1 MVFQKEAFILKTS
14 LKQLLKTVETPDA
27 KVKVQNPGEIVKKSR
42 DINRLTTSE
51 IAHNICDVFYEMH
64 GDRHFADDGAI
75 VGGVGLINGQPV
87 TIVGTEK
94 GHSVQENIKRNFGS
108 PHAEGYRKAIRLF
121 EQAEKFN
128 RPVIT
133 FVNTSGAFCD
143 VEAEDRGI
151 GQAIAESMQT
161 MAGLTVPTITI
172 LMGEGGSGG
181 ALALA
186 VSNKVW
192 MMENAMYSVLSPEG
206 FATILWK
213 DPSRVPEA
221 AEYMKFTALD
231 LLDFKVIDQIIPE
244 TIGKRDLSHDELS
257 LLMKEM
263 ILKEIDQQFELT
275 KEELLEAK
283 EERFNQF

>member
-1 MVFQKEAFILKTS
+1 M
-14 LKQLLKTVETPDA
+14 KQLLKTVEQPNAKITQKTPA
-27 KVKVQNPGEIVKKSR
+27 EVVTASR

-51 IAHNICDVFYEMH
+51 LAKKVCDVFYEMH
-64 GDRHFADDGAI
+64 GDRRYGDDGAI
-75 VGGVGLINGQPV
+75 VGGVGQINGRAV

-133 FVNTSGAFCD
+133 IVNTSGAFCD

-221 AEYMKFTALD
+221 AEYMKFTAPD

-244 TIGKRDLSHDELS
+244 HYGKKALDHDVQAQLI
-257 LLMKEM
+257 KEM
-263 ILKEIDQQFELT
+263 VLEEFDQQLAMS
-275 KEELLEAK
+275 KADLIAAK
-283 EERFNQF
+283 EARFNQF

>member
-1 MVFQKEAFILKTS
+1 M
-14 LKQLLKTVETPDA
+14 KQLLKTVEQPNAKITQKTPA
-27 KVKVQNPGEIVKKSR
+27 EVVTASR

-51 IAHNICDVFYEMH
+51 LAKKICDVFYEMH
-64 GDRHFADDGAI
+64 GDRRYGDDGAI
-75 VGGVGLINGQPV
+75 VGGVGQINGRAV

-133 FVNTSGAFCD
+133 IVNTSVAFCD

-221 AEYMKFTALD
+221 AEYMKFTAPD

-244 TIGKRDLSHDELS
+244 HYGKKALDHDVQAQLI
-257 LLMKEM
+257 KEM
-263 ILKEIDQQFELT
+263 VLEEIDQQLAMS
-275 KEELLEAK
+275 KADLIAAK
-283 EERFNQF
+283 EARFNQF

>member
-1 MVFQKEAFILKTS
+1 M
-14 LKQLLKTVETPDA
+14 KQLLKTVEQPNA
-27 KVKVQNPGEIVKKSR
+27 KITRKIPAEVVTSSR
-42 DINRLTTSE
+42 DINRLTMSE
-51 IAHNICDVFYEMH
+51 LAKKICDVFYEMH
-64 GDRHFADDGAI
+64 GDRRYGDDGAI
-75 VGGVGLINGQPV
+75 VGGVGQINGRAV

-133 FVNTSGAFCD
+133 IVNTSGAFCD

-221 AEYMKFTALD
+221 AEYMKFTAPD

-244 TIGKRDLSHDELS
+244 HYGKKALDHDVQAQLI
-257 LLMKEM
+257 KEM
-263 ILKEIDQQFELT
+263 VLEEFDQQFAMSKADLIA
-275 KEELLEAK
+275 AK
-283 EERFNQF
+283 EARFNQF

>member
-1 MVFQKEAFILKTS
+1 M
-14 LKQLLKTVETPDA
+14 KQLLKTVEQPNA
-27 KVKVQNPGEIVKKSR
+27 KITQKIPAEVVTASR

-51 IAHNICDVFYEMH
+51 LAKKICDVFYEMH
-64 GDRHFADDGAI
+64 GDRRYGDDGAI
-75 VGGVGLINGQPV
+75 VGGVGQINGRAV

-133 FVNTSGAFCD
+133 IVNTSGAFCD

-221 AEYMKFTALD
+221 AEYMKFTAPD

-244 TIGKRDLSHDELS
+244 HYGKKALDHDVQAQLI
-257 LLMKEM
+257 KEM
-263 ILKEIDQQFELT
+263 VLEEFDQQSAMSKADLIA
-275 KEELLEAK
+275 AK
-283 EERFNQF
+283 EARFNQF

>member
-1 MVFQKEAFILKTS
+1 MRVS
-14 LKQLLKTVETPDA
+14 MKQLLKTVEQPNA
-27 KVKVQNPGEIVKKSR
+27 KITRKIPAEVVTASR

-51 IAHNICDVFYEMH
+51 LAKKICDVFYEMH
-64 GDRHFADDGAI
+64 GDRRYGDDGAI
-75 VGGVGLINGQPV
+75 VGGVGQINGHTV

-133 FVNTSGAFCD
+133 IVNTSGAFCD

-221 AEYMKFTALD
+221 AEYMKFTAPD

-244 TIGKRDLSHDELS
+244 HYGKKALDHDVQAQLI
-257 LLMKEM
+257 KEM
-263 ILKEIDQQFELT
+263 VLEEIDQQLAMS
-275 KEELLEAK
+275 KADLIAAK
-283 EERFNQF
+283 EARFNQF

>member
-1 MVFQKEAFILKTS
+1 M
-14 LKQLLKTVETPDA
+14 KQLLKTVEQPDA
-27 KVKVQNPGEIVKKSR
+27 KITQKIPAEVATASR

-51 IAHNICDVFYEMH
+51 LAKKICDVFYEMH
-64 GDRHFADDGAI
+64 GDRRYGDDGAI
-75 VGGVGLINGQPV
+75 VGGVGQINGRAV

-133 FVNTSGAFCD
+133 IVNTSGAFCD

-221 AEYMKFTALD
+221 AEYMKFTAPD

-244 TIGKRDLSHDELS
+244 HYGKKVLDHDVQAQLI
-257 LLMKEM
+257 KEM
-263 ILKEIDQQFELT
+263 VLKEIDQQLAMS
-275 KEELLEAK
+275 KADLIAAK
-283 EERFNQF
+283 EARFNQF

>member
-1 MVFQKEAFILKTS
+1 M
-14 LKQLLKTVETPDA
+14 KQLLKTVEQPNA
-27 KVKVQNPGEIVKKSR
+27 KIMQKIPAEVVTASR

-51 IAHNICDVFYEMH
+51 LAKKICDVFYEMH
-64 GDRHFADDGAI
+64 GDRRYGDDGAI
-75 VGGVGLINGQPV
+75 VGGVGQINGRAV

-133 FVNTSGAFCD
+133 IVNTSGAFCD

-221 AEYMKFTALD
+221 AEYMKFTAPD

-244 TIGKRDLSHDELS
+244 HYGKKALDHDVQAQLIR
-257 LLMKEM
+257 EM
-263 ILKEIDQQFELT
+263 VLEEFDQQLAMS
-275 KEELLEAK
+275 KADLIAAK
-283 EERFNQF
+283 EARFNQF

>member
-1 MVFQKEAFILKTS
+1 M
-14 LKQLLKTVETPDA
+14 KQLLKTVEQPNA
-27 KVKVQNPGEIVKKSR
+27 KITQKIPAEVVTASR

-51 IAHNICDVFYEMH
+51 LAKEICDVFYEMH
-64 GDRHFADDGAI
+64 GDRRYGDDGAI
-75 VGGVGLINGQPV
+75 VGGVGQINGRAV

-133 FVNTSGAFCD
+133 IVNTSGAFCD

-221 AEYMKFTALD
+221 AEYMKFTAPD
-231 LLDFKVIDQIIPE
+231 LLNFKVIDQIIPE
-244 TIGKRDLSHDELS
+244 HYGKKALDHDVQAQLI
-257 LLMKEM
+257 KEM
-263 ILKEIDQQFELT
+263 VLEEIDQQLAMS
-275 KEELLEAK
+275 KADLIAAK
-283 EERFNQF
+283 EARFNQF

>member
-1 MVFQKEAFILKTS
+1 M
-14 LKQLLKTVETPDA
+14 KQLLKTVEQPNANITQKIPA
-27 KVKVQNPGEIVKKSR
+27 EVVTASR

-51 IAHNICDVFYEMH
+51 LAKKICDVFYEMH
-64 GDRHFADDGAI
+64 GDRRYGDDGAI
-75 VGGVGLINGQPV
+75 VGGVGQINGHAV

-94 GHSVQENIKRNFGS
+94 GHTVQENIKRNFGS

-133 FVNTSGAFCD
+133 IVNTSGAFCD

-221 AEYMKFTALD
+221 AEYMKFTAPE
-231 LLDFKVIDQIIPE
+231 LLAFKVIDQIIPE
-244 TIGKRDLSHDELS
+244 HYGKKALDHDVQAQLI
-257 LLMKEM
+257 KEM
-263 ILKEIDQQFELT
+263 VLKEIDQQLAMS
-275 KEELLEAK
+275 KEDLIAAK
-283 EERFNQF
+283 EARFNQF

>member
-1 MVFQKEAFILKTS
+1 M
-14 LKQLLKTVETPDA
+14 KQLLKTVEQPNAKITQKTPA
-27 KVKVQNPGEIVKKSR
+27 EVVTASR

-51 IAHNICDVFYEMH
+51 LAKKICDVFYEMH
-64 GDRHFADDGAI
+64 GDRRYGDDGAI
-75 VGGVGLINGQPV
+75 VGGVGQINGRAV

-133 FVNTSGAFCD
+133 IVNTSGAFCD

-221 AEYMKFTALD
+221 AEYMKFTAPD

-244 TIGKRDLSHDELS
+244 HYGKKALDHDVQAQLI
-257 LLMKEM
+257 KEM
-263 ILKEIDQQFELT
+263 VLEEFDQQLAMS
-275 KEELLEAK
+275 KADLIAAK
-283 EERFNQF
+283 EARFNQF

>member
-1 MVFQKEAFILKTS
+1 M
-14 LKQLLKTVETPDA
+14 KQLLKTVEQPNA
-27 KVKVQNPGEIVKKSR
+27 KITQKIPAEVVTASR

-51 IAHNICDVFYEMH
+51 LSKKICDVFYEMH
-64 GDRHFADDGAI
+64 GDRRYGDDGAI
-75 VGGVGLINGQPV
+75 VGGVGQINGRAV

-133 FVNTSGAFCD
+133 IVNTSGAFCD

-151 GQAIAESMQT
+151 GQAIAVSMQT

-221 AEYMKFTALD
+221 AEYMKFTAPD

-244 TIGKRDLSHDELS
+244 HYGKKVLDHDVQAQLI
-257 LLMKEM
+257 KEM
-263 ILKEIDQQFELT
+263 VLKEIDQQLAMS
-275 KEELLEAK
+275 KADLIAAK
-283 EERFNQF
+283 EARFNQF

>member
-1 MVFQKEAFILKTS
+1 M
-14 LKQLLKTVETPDA
+14 KQLLKTVEQPNA
-27 KVKVQNPGEIVKKSR
+27 KITQKIPAEVVTASR

-51 IAHNICDVFYEMH
+51 LAKKICDVFYEMH
-64 GDRHFADDGAI
+64 GDRRYGDDGAI
-75 VGGVGLINGQPV
+75 VGGVGQINGRAV

-133 FVNTSGAFCD
+133 IVNTSGAFCD

-221 AEYMKFTALD
+221 AEYMKFTAPD
-231 LLDFKVIDQIIPE
+231 LLNFKVIDQIIPE
-244 TIGKRDLSHDELS
+244 HYGKKALDHDVQAQLI
-257 LLMKEM
+257 KEM
-263 ILKEIDQQFELT
+263 VLEEIDQQLAMS
-275 KEELLEAK
+275 KADLIAAK
-283 EERFNQF
+283 EARFNQF

>member
-1 MVFQKEAFILKTS
+1 MRVS
-14 LKQLLKTVETPDA
+14 MKQLLKTVEQPNA
-27 KVKVQNPGEIVKKSR
+27 KITQKIPAEVVTASR

-51 IAHNICDVFYEMH
+51 LAKKICDVFYEMH
-64 GDRHFADDGAI
+64 GDRRYGDDGAI
-75 VGGVGLINGQPV
+75 VGGVGQINGHTV

-133 FVNTSGAFCD
+133 IVNTSGAFCD

-221 AEYMKFTALD
+221 AEYMKFTAPD

-244 TIGKRDLSHDELS
+244 HYGKKALDHDVQAQLI
-257 LLMKEM
+257 KEM
-263 ILKEIDQQFELT
+263 VLEEIDQQLAMS
-275 KEELLEAK
+275 KADLIAAK
-283 EERFNQF
+283 EARFNQF

>member
-1 MVFQKEAFILKTS
+1 M
-14 LKQLLKTVETPDA
+14 KQLLKTVEQPNA
-27 KVKVQNPGEIVKKSR
+27 KITQKIPAEVVTASR

-51 IAHNICDVFYEMH
+51 LAKKICDVFYEMH
-64 GDRHFADDGAI
+64 GDRRYGDDGAI
-75 VGGVGLINGQPV
+75 VGGVGQINGHAV

-133 FVNTSGAFCD
+133 IVNTSGAFCD

-221 AEYMKFTALD
+221 AEYMKFTAPD

-244 TIGKRDLSHDELS
+244 HYGKKALDHDVQAQLI
-257 LLMKEM
+257 KEM
-263 ILKEIDQQFELT
+263 VLEEFDQQLAMS
-275 KEELLEAK
+275 KADLIAAK
-283 EERFNQF
+283 EARFNQF

>member
-1 MVFQKEAFILKTS
+1 MRVS
-14 LKQLLKTVETPDA
+14 MKQLLKTVEQPNA
-27 KVKVQNPGEIVKKSR
+27 KITQKIPAEVVTASR

-51 IAHNICDVFYEMH
+51 LAKKICDVFYEMH
-64 GDRHFADDGAI
+64 GDRRYGDDGAI
-75 VGGVGLINGQPV
+75 VGGVGQINGRAV

-133 FVNTSGAFCD
+133 IVNTSGAFCD

-221 AEYMKFTALD
+221 AEYMKFTAPD

-244 TIGKRDLSHDELS
+244 HYGKKALDHDAQAQLI
-257 LLMKEM
+257 KEM
-263 ILKEIDQQFELT
+263 VLEEIDQQLAMS
-275 KEELLEAK
+275 KADLIAAK
-283 EERFNQF
+283 EARFNQF

>member
-1 MVFQKEAFILKTS
+1 M
-14 LKQLLKTVETPDA
+14 KQLLNTVEQPNA
-27 KVKVQNPGEIVKKSR
+27 KITQKIPAEVVTASR

-51 IAHNICDVFYEMH
+51 LAKKICDVFYEMH
-64 GDRHFADDGAI
+64 GDRRYGDDGAI
-75 VGGVGLINGQPV
+75 VGGVGQINGRAV

-133 FVNTSGAFCD
+133 IVNTSGAFCD

-221 AEYMKFTALD
+221 AEYMKFTAPD

-244 TIGKRDLSHDELS
+244 HYGKKALDHDVQAQLI
-257 LLMKEM
+257 KEM
-263 ILKEIDQQFELT
+263 VLEEFDQQLAMS
-275 KEELLEAK
+275 KADLIAAK
-283 EERFNQF
+283 EARFNQF

>member
-1 MVFQKEAFILKTS
+1 M
-14 LKQLLKTVETPDA
+14 KQLLKTVEQPNA
-27 KVKVQNPGEIVKKSR
+27 KIAQKIPAEVVTASR
-42 DINRLTTSE
+42 DINRLTTAE
-51 IAHNICDVFYEMH
+51 LAKKICDVFYEMH
-64 GDRHFADDGAI
+64 GDRRYGDDGAI
-75 VGGVGLINGQPV
+75 VGGVGQINGRAV

-133 FVNTSGAFCD
+133 IVNTSGAFCD

-221 AEYMKFTALD
+221 AEYMKFTAPD
-231 LLDFKVIDQIIPE
+231 LLNFKVIDQIIPE
-244 TIGKRDLSHDELS
+244 HYGKKALDHDIQAQLI
-257 LLMKEM
+257 KEM
-263 ILKEIDQQFELT
+263 VLEEFDQQLAMS
-275 KEELLEAK
+275 KADLIAAK
-283 EERFNQF
+283 EARFNQF

>member
-1 MVFQKEAFILKTS
+1 M
-14 LKQLLKTVETPDA
+14 KQLLKTVEQPNA
-27 KVKVQNPGEIVKKSR
+27 KITQKIPAEVVTASR

-51 IAHNICDVFYEMH
+51 LAKKICDVFYEMH
-64 GDRHFADDGAI
+64 GDRRYGDDGAI
-75 VGGVGLINGQPV
+75 VGGVGQINGRAV

-94 GHSVQENIKRNFGS
+94 GHSVQEKIKRNFGS

-133 FVNTSGAFCD
+133 IVNTSGAFCD

-221 AEYMKFTALD
+221 AEYMKFTAPD
-231 LLDFKVIDQIIPE
+231 LLNFKVIDQIIPE
-244 TIGKRDLSHDELS
+244 HYGKKALDHDVQAQLI
-257 LLMKEM
+257 KEM
-263 ILKEIDQQFELT
+263 VLEEIDQQLAMS
-275 KEELLEAK
+275 KADLIAAK
-283 EERFNQF
+283 EARFNQF

>member
-1 MVFQKEAFILKTS
+1 M
-14 LKQLLKTVETPDA
+14 KQLLKTVEQPNAKITQKTPA
-27 KVKVQNPGEIVKKSR
+27 EVVTASR

-51 IAHNICDVFYEMH
+51 LAKKICDVFYEMH
-64 GDRHFADDGAI
+64 GDRRYGDDGAI
-75 VGGVGLINGQPV
+75 VGGVGQINGRAV

-133 FVNTSGAFCD
+133 IVNTSGAFCD

-221 AEYMKFTALD
+221 AEYMKFTAPD

-244 TIGKRDLSHDELS
+244 HYGKKALDHDIQAQLI
-257 LLMKEM
+257 KEM
-263 ILKEIDQQFELT
+263 VLEEFDQQLAMS
-275 KEELLEAK
+275 KADLIAAK
-283 EERFNQF
+283 EARFNQF

>member
-1 MVFQKEAFILKTS
+1 M
-14 LKQLLKTVETPDA
+14 KQLLKTVEQPNA
-27 KVKVQNPGEIVKKSR
+27 KITQKIPAEVVTASR

-51 IAHNICDVFYEMH
+51 LAKKICDVFYEMH
-64 GDRHFADDGAI
+64 GDRRYGDDGAI
-75 VGGVGLINGQPV
+75 VGGIGQINGRAV

-133 FVNTSGAFCD
+133 IVNTSGAFCD

-221 AEYMKFTALD
+221 AEYMKFTAPD

-244 TIGKRDLSHDELS
+244 HYGKKVLDHDGQAQLI
-257 LLMKEM
+257 KEM
-263 ILKEIDQQFELT
+263 VLKEIDQQLAMS
-275 KEELLEAK
+275 KADLIAAK
-283 EERFNQF
+283 EARFNQF

>member
-1 MVFQKEAFILKTS
+1 M
-14 LKQLLKTVETPDA
+14 KQLLKIVEQPNA
-27 KVKVQNPGEIVKKSR
+27 KITQKIPAEVVTASR

-51 IAHNICDVFYEMH
+51 LAKKICDVFYEMH
-64 GDRHFADDGAI
+64 GDRRYGDDGAI
-75 VGGVGLINGQPV
+75 VGGVGQINGRAV

-133 FVNTSGAFCD
+133 IVNTSGAFCD

-221 AEYMKFTALD
+221 AEYMKFTAPD
-231 LLDFKVIDQIIPE
+231 LLNFKVIDQIIPE
-244 TIGKRDLSHDELS
+244 HYGKKALDHDVQAQLI
-257 LLMKEM
+257 KEM
-263 ILKEIDQQFELT
+263 VLEEFDQQLAMS
-275 KEELLEAK
+275 KADLIAAK
-283 EERFNQF
+283 EARFNQF

>member
-1 MVFQKEAFILKTS
+1 M
-14 LKQLLKTVETPDA
+14 KQLLKTVEQPNA
-27 KVKVQNPGEIVKKSR
+27 KITQKIPAEVVTASR

-51 IAHNICDVFYEMH
+51 LAKKICDVFYEMH
-64 GDRHFADDGAI
+64 GDRRYGDDGAI
-75 VGGVGLINGQPV
+75 VGGVGQINGHTV

-133 FVNTSGAFCD
+133 IVNTSGAFCD

-221 AEYMKFTALD
+221 AEYMKFTAPD

-244 TIGKRDLSHDELS
+244 HYGKKALDQDVQAQLI
-257 LLMKEM
+257 KEM
-263 ILKEIDQQFELT
+263 VLEEFDQQLAMS
-275 KEELLEAK
+275 KADLIAAK
-283 EERFNQF
+283 EARFNQF

>member
-1 MVFQKEAFILKTS
+1 M
-14 LKQLLKTVETPDA
+14 KQLLKTVEQPNA
-27 KVKVQNPGEIVKKSR
+27 KITQKIPAEVVTASR

-51 IAHNICDVFYEMH
+51 LAKKICDVFYEMH
-64 GDRHFADDGAI
+64 GDRRYGDDGAI
-75 VGGVGLINGQPV
+75 VGGVGQINGRAV

-133 FVNTSGAFCD
+133 IVNTSGAFCD

-221 AEYMKFTALD
+221 AEYMKFTAPD
-231 LLDFKVIDQIIPE
+231 LLNFKVIDQIIPE
-244 TIGKRDLSHDELS
+244 HYGKKALDHDVQAQLI
-257 LLMKEM
+257 KEM
-263 ILKEIDQQFELT
+263 VLEEFDQQLAIS
-275 KEELLEAK
+275 KADLIAAK
-283 EERFNQF
+283 EARFNQF

>member
-1 MVFQKEAFILKTS
+1 M
-14 LKQLLKTVETPDA
+14 KQLLKTVEQPNA
-27 KVKVQNPGEIVKKSR
+27 KIMQKIPAEVVTASR

-51 IAHNICDVFYEMH
+51 LAKKICDVFYEMH
-64 GDRHFADDGAI
+64 GDRRYGDDGAI
-75 VGGVGLINGQPV
+75 VGGVGQINDRAV

-133 FVNTSGAFCD
+133 IVNTSGAFCD

-221 AEYMKFTALD
+221 AEYMKFTAPD

-244 TIGKRDLSHDELS
+244 HYGKKALDHDVQAQLI
-257 LLMKEM
+257 KEM
-263 ILKEIDQQFELT
+263 VLEEIDQQFAMSKADLIA
-275 KEELLEAK
+275 AK
-283 EERFNQF
+283 EARFNQF

>member
-1 MVFQKEAFILKTS
+1 M
-14 LKQLLKTVETPDA
+14 KQLLNTVEQPNA
-27 KVKVQNPGEIVKKSR
+27 KITQKIPAEVVTASR

-51 IAHNICDVFYEMH
+51 LAKKICDVFYEMH
-64 GDRHFADDGAI
+64 GDRRYGDDGAI
-75 VGGVGLINGQPV
+75 VGGVGQINGRAV

-133 FVNTSGAFCD
+133 IVNTSGAFCD

-221 AEYMKFTALD
+221 AEYMKFTAPD
-231 LLDFKVIDQIIPE
+231 LLNFKVIDQIIPE
-244 TIGKRDLSHDELS
+244 HYGKKALDHDVQAQLI
-257 LLMKEM
+257 KEM
-263 ILKEIDQQFELT
+263 VLEEIDQQLAMS
-275 KEELLEAK
+275 KADLIAAK
-283 EERFNQF
+283 EARFNQF

>member
-1 MVFQKEAFILKTS
+1 M
-14 LKQLLKTVETPDA
+14 KQLLKRVETPNA
-27 KVKVQNPGEIVKKSR
+27 QITKKVPAEVVTASR
-42 DINRLTTSE
+42 DINRMTTSE
-51 IAHNICDVFYEMH
+51 FAYSICDAFYEMH
-64 GDRHFADDGAI
+64 GDRHFGDDGAI
-75 VGGVGLINGQPV
+75 VGGVGSINGQAV

-94 GHSVQENIKRNFGS
+94 GHSVKENIQRNFGS

-133 FVNTSGAFCD
+133 IVNTSGAFCD

-151 GQAIAESMQT
+151 GQAIAESMQM

-186 VSNKVW
+186 VANKVW

-221 AEYMKFTALD
+221 AEYMKFTAPD

-244 TIGKRDLSHDELS
+244 SHGKRQLSHDELS

-263 ILKEIDQQFELT
+263 ILKEIDQQSQLT
-275 KEELLEAK
+275 KAELVAAK
-283 EERFNQF
+283 EARFNQF

>member
-1 MVFQKEAFILKTS
+1 MRVS
-14 LKQLLKTVETPDA
+14 MKQLLKTVEQPNA
-27 KVKVQNPGEIVKKSR
+27 KITQKIPAEVVTASR

-51 IAHNICDVFYEMH
+51 LAKKICDVFYEMH
-64 GDRHFADDGAI
+64 GDRRYGDDGAI
-75 VGGVGLINGQPV
+75 VGGVGQINGRAV

-133 FVNTSGAFCD
+133 IVNTSGAFCD

-221 AEYMKFTALD
+221 AEYMKFTAPD

-244 TIGKRDLSHDELS
+244 HYGKKALDHDVQAQLI
-257 LLMKEM
+257 KEM
-263 ILKEIDQQFELT
+263 VLEEIDQQLAMS
-275 KEELLEAK
+275 KADLIAAK
-283 EERFNQF
+283 EARFNQF

>member
-1 MVFQKEAFILKTS
+1 MSKLVTTPSANVKTKEPADVVT
-14 LKQLLKTVETPDA
+14 A
-27 KVKVQNPGEIVKKSR
+27 SR
-42 DINRLTTSE
+42 DIHRLTTSE
-51 IAHNICDVFYEMH
+51 LAKLVCDVFYEMH
-64 GDRHFADDGAI
+64 GDRRYGDDGAI
-75 VGGVGLINGQPV
+75 IGGVGMINGKAV

-94 GHSVQENIKRNFGS
+94 GHTVQENIQRNFGS

-121 EQAEKFN
+121 QQAEKFR

-133 FVNTSGAFCD
+133 IVNTSGAFCD

-161 MAGLTVPTITI
+161 MATLTVPTITI

-186 VSNKVW
+186 VANKVW

-221 AEYMKFTALD
+221 AEYMKFTAPD

-244 TIGKRDLSHDELS
+244 NYSNRALSHDELAIMIKDM
-257 LLMKEM
+257 LLTEIETQEAMTPEDLLAAKEARF
-263 ILKEIDQQFELT
+263 QQF
-275 KEELLEAK
+275 
-283 EERFNQF
+283 

>member
-1 MVFQKEAFILKTS
+1 M
-14 LKQLLKTVETPDA
+14 KQLLKTVEQPNA
-27 KVKVQNPGEIVKKSR
+27 KITQKIPAEVVTASR

-51 IAHNICDVFYEMH
+51 LAKKICDVFYEMH
-64 GDRHFADDGAI
+64 GDRRYGDDGAI
-75 VGGVGLINGQPV
+75 VGGVGQINGRAV

-133 FVNTSGAFCD
+133 IVNTSGAFCD

-221 AEYMKFTALD
+221 AEYMKFTAPD

-244 TIGKRDLSHDELS
+244 HYGKKALDHDVQVQLI
-257 LLMKEM
+257 KEM
-263 ILKEIDQQFELT
+263 VLEEFDQQLAMS
-275 KEELLEAK
+275 KADLIAAK
-283 EERFNQF
+283 EARFNQF

>member
-1 MVFQKEAFILKTS
+1 M
-14 LKQLLKTVETPDA
+14 KQLLKTVEQPNAKITQKTPA
-27 KVKVQNPGEIVKKSR
+27 EVVTASR

-51 IAHNICDVFYEMH
+51 LAKKICDVFYEMH
-64 GDRHFADDGAI
+64 GDRRYGDDGAI
-75 VGGVGLINGQPV
+75 VGGVGQINGRAV

-133 FVNTSGAFCD
+133 IVNTSGAFCD

-221 AEYMKFTALD
+221 AEYMKFTAPD

-244 TIGKRDLSHDELS
+244 HYGKKALDHDVQAQLI
-257 LLMKEM
+257 KEM
-263 ILKEIDQQFELT
+263 VLEEIDQQLAMS
-275 KEELLEAK
+275 KADLIAAK
-283 EERFNQF
+283 EARFNQF

>member
-1 MVFQKEAFILKTS
+1 M
-14 LKQLLKTVETPDA
+14 KQLLKTVEQPNA
-27 KVKVQNPGEIVKKSR
+27 KIAQKIPAEVVTASR

-51 IAHNICDVFYEMH
+51 LAKKICDVFYEMH
-64 GDRHFADDGAI
+64 GDRRYGDDGAI
-75 VGGVGLINGQPV
+75 VGGVGQINGRAV

-133 FVNTSGAFCD
+133 IVNTSGAFCD

-221 AEYMKFTALD
+221 AEYMKFTAPD
-231 LLDFKVIDQIIPE
+231 LLNFKVIDQIIPE
-244 TIGKRDLSHDELS
+244 HYGK
-257 LLMKEM
+257 K
-263 ILKEIDQQFELT
+263 
-275 KEELLEAK
+275 A
-283 EERFNQF
+283 

>member
-1 MVFQKEAFILKTS
+1 M
-14 LKQLLKTVETPDA
+14 KQLLKTVEQPDA
-27 KVKVQNPGEIVKKSR
+27 KITQKIPAEVVTASR

-51 IAHNICDVFYEMH
+51 LAKKICDVFYEMH
-64 GDRHFADDGAI
+64 GDRRYGDDGAI
-75 VGGVGLINGQPV
+75 VGGVGQINGRAV

-133 FVNTSGAFCD
+133 IVNTSGAFCD

-221 AEYMKFTALD
+221 AEYMKFTAPD

-244 TIGKRDLSHDELS
+244 HYGKKALDHDVQAQLI
-257 LLMKEM
+257 KEM
-263 ILKEIDQQFELT
+263 VLEEFDQQLAMS
-275 KEELLEAK
+275 KADLIAAK
-283 EERFNQF
+283 EARFNQF

>member
-1 MVFQKEAFILKTS
+1 MLDLRVS
-14 LKQLLKTVETPDA
+14 MKQLLKTVEQPNA
-27 KVKVQNPGEIVKKSR
+27 KITQKIPAEVVTASR

-51 IAHNICDVFYEMH
+51 LAKKICDVFYEMH
-64 GDRHFADDGAI
+64 GDRRYGDDGAI
-75 VGGVGLINGQPV
+75 VGGVGQINGRAV

-121 EQAEKFN
+121 EQAKKFN

-133 FVNTSGAFCD
+133 IVNTSGAFCD

-221 AEYMKFTALD
+221 AEYMKFTAPD

-244 TIGKRDLSHDELS
+244 HYGKKALDHDVQAQLI
-257 LLMKEM
+257 KEM
-263 ILKEIDQQFELT
+263 VLEEFDQQLAMSKADLITT
-275 KEELLEAK
+275 KEA
-283 EERFNQF
+283 RFNQF

>member
-1 MVFQKEAFILKTS
+1 M
-14 LKQLLKTVETPDA
+14 KQLLKNVEQPNA
-27 KVKVQNPGEIVKKSR
+27 KITQKIPAEVVTASR

-51 IAHNICDVFYEMH
+51 LAKKICDVFYEMH
-64 GDRHFADDGAI
+64 GDRRYGDDGAI
-75 VGGVGLINGQPV
+75 VGGVGQINGRAV

-133 FVNTSGAFCD
+133 IVNTSGAFCD

-221 AEYMKFTALD
+221 AEYMKFTAPD

-244 TIGKRDLSHDELS
+244 HYGKKALDHDVQAQLI
-257 LLMKEM
+257 KEM
-263 ILKEIDQQFELT
+263 VLEEIDQQLAMS
-275 KEELLEAK
+275 KADLIAAK
-283 EERFNQF
+283 EARFNQF

>member
-1 MVFQKEAFILKTS
+1 MLDLRVS
-14 LKQLLKTVETPDA
+14 MKQLLKTVEQPDA
-27 KVKVQNPGEIVKKSR
+27 KITQKIPAEVVTASR

-51 IAHNICDVFYEMH
+51 LAKKICDIFYEMH
-64 GDRHFADDGAI
+64 GDRRYGDDGAI
-75 VGGVGLINGQPV
+75 VGGVGQINGRAV

-133 FVNTSGAFCD
+133 IVNTSGAFCD

-221 AEYMKFTALD
+221 AEYMKFTAPD

-244 TIGKRDLSHDELS
+244 HYGKKVLDHDVQAQLI
-257 LLMKEM
+257 KEM
-263 ILKEIDQQFELT
+263 VLKEIDQQLAMS
-275 KEELLEAK
+275 KADLIAAK
-283 EERFNQF
+283 EARFNQF

>member
-1 MVFQKEAFILKTS
+1 M
-14 LKQLLKTVETPDA
+14 KQLLKTVEQPNA
-27 KVKVQNPGEIVKKSR
+27 KITQKIPAEVVTASR

-51 IAHNICDVFYEMH
+51 LAKKICDVFYEMH
-64 GDRHFADDGAI
+64 GDRRYGDDGAI
-75 VGGVGLINGQPV
+75 VGGVGQINDRAV

-133 FVNTSGAFCD
+133 IVNTSGAFCD

-221 AEYMKFTALD
+221 AEYMKFTAPD

-244 TIGKRDLSHDELS
+244 HYGKKTLDHDVQAQLI
-257 LLMKEM
+257 KEM
-263 ILKEIDQQFELT
+263 VLEEFDQQLAMS
-275 KEELLEAK
+275 KADLIAAK
-283 EERFNQF
+283 EARFNQF

>member
-1 MVFQKEAFILKTS
+1 M
-14 LKQLLKTVETPDA
+14 KQLLKTVEQPNA
-27 KVKVQNPGEIVKKSR
+27 KIMQKIPAEVVTASR

-51 IAHNICDVFYEMH
+51 LAKKICDVFYEMH
-64 GDRHFADDGAI
+64 GDRRYGDDGAI
-75 VGGVGLINGQPV
+75 VGGVGQINDRAV

-133 FVNTSGAFCD
+133 IVNTSGAFCD

-221 AEYMKFTALD
+221 AEYMKFTASD
-231 LLDFKVIDQIIPE
+231 LLDFKIIDQIIPE
-244 TIGKRDLSHDELS
+244 HYGKKALDHDVQAQLI
-257 LLMKEM
+257 KEM
-263 ILKEIDQQFELT
+263 VLEEIDQQLAISKADLT
-275 KEELLEAK
+275 AAK
-283 EERFNQF
+283 EARFNQF

>member
-1 MVFQKEAFILKTS
+1 M
-14 LKQLLKTVETPDA
+14 KQLLKTVEQPNA
-27 KVKVQNPGEIVKKSR
+27 KITQKIPAEVVTASR

-51 IAHNICDVFYEMH
+51 LAKKICDVFYEMH
-64 GDRHFADDGAI
+64 GDRRYGDDGAI
-75 VGGVGLINGQPV
+75 VGGVGQINGRAV

-133 FVNTSGAFCD
+133 IVNTSGAFCD

-221 AEYMKFTALD
+221 AEYMKFTAPD

-244 TIGKRDLSHDELS
+244 HYGKKALDHDIQAQLI
-257 LLMKEM
+257 KEM
-263 ILKEIDQQFELT
+263 VLEEFDQQLAMSKADLIAS
-275 KEELLEAK
+275 KEA
-283 EERFNQF
+283 RFNQF

>member
-1 MVFQKEAFILKTS
+1 M
-14 LKQLLKTVETPDA
+14 KQLLKTVEQPNA
-27 KVKVQNPGEIVKKSR
+27 KIMQKIPAEVVTTSR

-51 IAHNICDVFYEMH
+51 LAKKICDVFYEMH
-64 GDRHFADDGAI
+64 GDRRYGDDGAI
-75 VGGVGLINGQPV
+75 VGGVGQINDRAV

-133 FVNTSGAFCD
+133 IVNTSGAFCD

-186 VSNKVW
+186 ISNKVW

-221 AEYMKFTALD
+221 AEYMKFTAPD
-231 LLDFKVIDQIIPE
+231 LLDFKIIDQIIPE
-244 TIGKRDLSHDELS
+244 HYGKKALDHDVQAQLI
-257 LLMKEM
+257 KEM
-263 ILKEIDQQFELT
+263 VLEEIDQQLAMS
-275 KEELLEAK
+275 KADLIAAK
-283 EERFNQF
+283 EARFNQF

>member
-1 MVFQKEAFILKTS
+1 M
-14 LKQLLKTVETPDA
+14 KQLLKTVEQPNA
-27 KVKVQNPGEIVKKSR
+27 KITQKIPAEVVTASR
-42 DINRLTTSE
+42 DINRLTTAE
-51 IAHNICDVFYEMH
+51 LAKKICDVFHEMH
-64 GDRHFADDGAI
+64 GDRRYGDDGAI
-75 VGGVGLINGQPV
+75 VGGVGQINGRAV

-133 FVNTSGAFCD
+133 IVNTSGAFCD

-213 DPSRVPEA
+213 DPIRVPEA
-221 AEYMKFTALD
+221 AEYMKFTAPD
-231 LLDFKVIDQIIPE
+231 LLNFKVIDQIIPE
-244 TIGKRDLSHDELS
+244 HYGKKALDHDVQAQLI
-257 LLMKEM
+257 KEM
-263 ILKEIDQQFELT
+263 VLEEIDQQLAMS
-275 KEELLEAK
+275 KADLIAAK
-283 EERFNQF
+283 EARFNQF